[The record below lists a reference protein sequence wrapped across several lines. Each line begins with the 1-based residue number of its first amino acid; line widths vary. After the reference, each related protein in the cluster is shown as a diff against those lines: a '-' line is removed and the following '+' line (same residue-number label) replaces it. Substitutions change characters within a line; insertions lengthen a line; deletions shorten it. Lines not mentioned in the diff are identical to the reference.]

1 MTTLIADDK
10 AGEAVEVMRGEWLQ
24 VHTLTTHHTPH
35 THPVPTLTTHY
46 TPHTH
51 PVPTLTTHTHR
62 LIRAVVAKQLLDNKH
77 PALALEVCSLTS
89 DPSHPLLCVQLEC
102 LGSLRQVEGM
112 QQLLEEVVCKIKNN
126 NSLIYILLYS
136 LLVLRVI
143 RCKWPL
149 LMACHWLASTTE
161 QWSIS
166 LVSSEGH

>member
-1 MTTLIADDK
+1 MV
-10 AGEAVEVMRGEWLQ
+10 AG
-24 VHTLTTHHTPH
+24 
-35 THPVPTLTTHY
+35 
-46 TPHTH
+46 
-51 PVPTLTTHTHR
+51 THTNHPPHPSHSSCTYTNHPPHPSHSSCTYTNHPHSQTGTCF
-62 LIRAVVAKQLLDNKH
+62 LPVVAKQLLDNKH

-89 DPSHPLLCVQLEC
+89 DPSHPLLCVQMEC
-102 LGSLRQVEGM
+102 LGSLGQVEEM
-112 QQLLEEVVCKIKNN
+112 QQLLEEVVWKTREN

>member
-1 MTTLIADDK
+1 
-10 AGEAVEVMRGEWLQ
+10 MRGEWLQ

-35 THPVPTLTTHY
+35 THPVPTLTTHH
-46 TPHTH
+46 TPHPSHSSCTYTNH
-51 PVPTLTTHTHR
+51 PHTQTGTCF
-62 LIRAVVAKQLLDNKH
+62 LPVVAKQLLDNKH
-77 PALALEVCSLTS
+77 PALALEACSLTS

-102 LGSLRQVEGM
+102 LGSLGQVEEM
-112 QQLLEEVVCKIKNN
+112 QQLLEEVVWKTRKN

-161 QWSIS
+161 QWSVS